1 MLSISLKP
9 VGCADWHDVCSD
21 EPRGGAAGKLR
32 YACRVLNRAR
42 DRVKVES
49 LYITESE
56 RKVSPRR
63 RNVRL
68 SPELLTALAAHQ
80 ADFSYGV
87 FSSVYSYSRYAV
99 DSFYV
104 LRFRKDYAQLFREII
119 TGMKNEYEFKVEMAE
134 YGKMPYLLFDAHENG
149 LEYFIEQVASKVQN
163 PGRKSLFRLDYLTN
177 SPWCWV
183 DLDPET
189 VKNIVHLK
197 GVLDIE
203 IHRKMQ
209 RPLRGRNGEFWKH
222 ALMMARRWFPSGGGE

>member
-1 MLSISLKP
+1 MVSISLKP
-9 VGCADWHDVCSD
+9 VGRDDWHCLFPDG
-21 EPRGGAAGKLR
+21 PRGGVAGKLR
-32 YACRVLNRAR
+32 YACRVLNRSR
-42 DRVKVES
+42 GRIKVES

-56 RKVSPRR
+56 CKVSSRR
-63 RNVRL
+63 RNIRL
-68 SPELLTALAAHQ
+68 SHELLTALAEHQ

-87 FSSVYSYSRYAV
+87 FSSVYSRSRYAV

-104 LRFRKDYAQLFREII
+104 LRFRKAYTQLFREVI
-119 TGMKNEYEFKVEMAE
+119 TEMKQAYEFRVEMAE
-134 YGKMPYLLFDAHENG
+134 YENTPYLLFDAHENG

-163 PGRKSLFRLDYLTN
+163 PGRKSLFRLDYFTN

-183 DLDPET
+183 DLDSET
-189 VKNIVHLK
+189 VENISRLK